1 MNEKLFNKAS
11 KADFSKIL
19 INKGYAYFNK
29 GKYNLNIIGIR
40 NAGNNVTNKFD
51 DVIVVEYIDMY
62 GIKSRNIFAATTD
75 PGITSMTKPVSYKGC
90 AILVPGQY
98 RSAWKLG
105 YHKGKYEA
113 IVQYKPVKVYRD
125 NNRNKVYDYNPNTL
139 DTGMFGINIH
149 RSNEF
154 WTRTTIDGYSAG
166 CQVFND
172 PKDFVAFMTIVKKAA
187 EIWGNCFTYTL
198 INEEDLDG

>member
-62 GIKSRNIFAATTD
+62 GIKSRNIFAATTE

-90 AILVPGQY
+90 AILVPVNIVLLGNLVIIKVNM
-98 RSAWKLG
+98 KLLF
-105 YHKGKYEA
+105 
-113 IVQYKPVKVYRD
+113 
-125 NNRNKVYDYNPNTL
+125 N
-139 DTGMFGINIH
+139 IN
-149 RSNEF
+149 
-154 WTRTTIDGYSAG
+154 
-166 CQVFND
+166 
-172 PKDFVAFMTIVKKAA
+172 
-187 EIWGNCFTYTL
+187 L
-198 INEEDLDG
+198 

>member
-1 MNEKLFNKAS
+1 MNEELFNKAS
-11 KADFSKIL
+11 EADFSKIL

-125 NNRNKVYDYNPNTL
+125 NNGENKLPGICYRLLNATKAGNKKELMDTVIRIYMSAQKEIPYLFLDIIKESKLDYEEISHS
-139 DTGMFGINIH
+139 FI
-149 RSNEF
+149 
-154 WTRTTIDGYSAG
+154 AG
-166 CQVFND
+166 LNS
-172 PKDFVAFMTIVKKAA
+172 KERESK
-187 EIWGNCFTYTL
+187 
-198 INEEDLDG
+198 EEK